1 MWREEENICSKEVGA
16 VKNKD
21 LEAVTEEHLEAV
33 TEEHV
38 QAKPRCIVR
47 HPGVGDA

>member
-21 LEAVTEEHLEAV
+21 LEAVTEEH
-33 TEEHV
+33 V

-47 HPGVGDA
+47 YPGVGDA